1 MNRDGVRPTT
11 MTVALSE
18 DEIDKTVVDSTG
30 TRLGTVSDV
39 NHGRAHVTA
48 DQHIVAEMDTK
59 LPEGGIDEETYALD
73 DDSIAEIT
81 DDEIILA
88 EDV

>member
-1 MNRDGVRPTT
+1 

-18 DEIDKTVVDSTG
+18 DEIDKTVVDSDG
-30 TRLGTVSDV
+30 TSLGTVSDV

-48 DQHIVAEMDTK
+48 DRHIVEEMETK
-59 LPEGGIDEETYALD
+59 LPEGGTDEGTYALD

-88 EDV
+88 EDL